1 MNFCEIRVAPKLRIR
16 ESKVQ
21 PKPQGG
27 IMLWRGGRQSDNIED
42 RRGVHPAVVGGG
54 LGGII
59 LLLIALY
66 FGVDPR
72 EIFNQNSTVEAN
84 NPAATSPADQETKD
98 FVSTVLAYT
107 EDTWTDIF
115 QRAGK
120 TYREPKLVLFNG
132 SVESACGFAQAA
144 MGPFYCP
151 EDEKV
156 YLDTS
161 FFQDLRDRFQAPG
174 DFARAYVIAHEI
186 GHHVQN
192 LLGIS
197 SQVQALQQGQGK
209 AAANRASVRLELQAD
224 CLAGVWANH
233 TERMQQ
239 TQMKEFLESGDVD
252 QALEAAS
259 QIGDDRLQMQSRGYI
274 VPESFTHG
282 TAAQRSHWFKQGFE
296 NGNVSGCNTFAPG
309 AP

>member
-1 MNFCEIRVAPKLRIR
+1 MF
-16 ESKVQ
+16 
-21 PKPQGG
+21 
-27 IMLWRGGRQSDNIED
+27 WRGGRQSSNIED
-42 RRGVHPAVVGGG
+42 RRGIHPGVVGGG
-54 LGGII
+54 IGGVI
-59 LLLIALY
+59 LLIIALY
-66 FGVDPR
+66 FGINPNDIRPGG
-72 EIFNQNSTVEAN
+72 SVEAN
-84 NPAATSPADQETKD
+84 GPTATSPADQENKE

-107 EDTWTDIF
+107 EDTWTDLF

-120 TYREPKLVLFNG
+120 TYREPKLVLFTG

-156 YLDTS
+156 YLDMS
-161 FFQDLRDRFQAPG
+161 FFQELKDRFQAPG

-197 SQVQALQQGQGK
+197 DKVAAFQQSHSQVQANQ
-209 AAANRASVRLELQAD
+209 ASVKLELQAD
-224 CLAGVWANH
+224 CLAGVWANQ

-239 TQMKEFLESGDVD
+239 SQMREFLETGDVD
-252 QALEAAS
+252 EALQAAS
-259 QIGDDRLQMQSRGYI
+259 MIGDDRLQMQSRGYI

-282 TAAQRSHWFKQGFE
+282 TAEQRSHWFKKGFE
-296 NGNVSGCNTFAPG
+296 TGNVSQCNTFSSDTAG
-309 AP
+309 